1 MHHLRESIWSKLY
14 GISILISAFLKER
27 FIYLTVL
34 GLSCG
39 MQDLS
44 LQCLGFSLVV
54 AHGLSYP
61 MTCGLS
67 SSIRD

>member
-1 MHHLRESIWSKLY
+1 MHHLRESIWPKLY

-34 GLSCG
+34 GLSCA
-39 MQDLS
+39 MQDLL

-61 MTCGLS
+61 MTCGS
-67 SSIRD
+67 

>member
-1 MHHLRESIWSKLY
+1 MHHLRESMWSKLY

-34 GLSCG
+34 GLSCA
-39 MQDLS
+39 MQDLL

>member
-1 MHHLRESIWSKLY
+1 MHHLRESMWSKLY

-34 GLSCG
+34 GLSCA
-39 MQDLS
+39 MQDLL

-61 MTCGLS
+61 MTCGS
-67 SSIRD
+67 

>member
-1 MHHLRESIWSKLY
+1 M
-14 GISILISAFLKER
+14 
-27 FIYLTVL
+27 YLTAL

-61 MTCGLS
+61 MTCGS
-67 SSIRD
+67 